1 VAPCV
6 VFGSRCFGSVL
17 RGVRPVAGGHTRLV
31 RFSDDETVMRLLAYD
46 VWAVVG
52 LTGKPTRP
60 AYSVANW
67 LQRQGKTIIPIN
79 PKGDAVLGEQGFRS
93 LAEVPVPVDVVDVFR
108 RSEQAGRHADEAVE
122 IGARGVWFQLGV
134 IDEAAYR
141 RTQDAG
147 IDMVMDVCPAIEG
160 PRLWAT
166 TR

>member
-1 VAPCV
+1 MVGSYA
-6 VFGSRCFGSVL
+6 FGSAL
-17 RGVRPVAGGHTRLV
+17 RGVRQVVGGHTRV
-31 RFSDDETVMRLLAYD
+31 VHYSDDETVLRLLAYD
-46 VWAVVG
+46 IWAVVG
-52 LTGKPTRP
+52 LSGNPARP
-60 AYSVANW
+60 AYSVAGW

-79 PKGDAVLGEQGFRS
+79 PNGNSVLGEQGFRS
-93 LAEVPVPVDVVDVFR
+93 LAEVPVSVDVVDVFR
-108 RSEQAGRHADEAVE
+108 RSEQAGHHADEAAE

-134 IDEAAYR
+134 IDEAACR